1 MQLEKKLNDLERQK
15 NVLANDKLVIESR
28 HVERAKSEAKKVE
41 LESNVKA
48 SDTDLLKI
56 EEKLTPLAEK
66 VNSCVVMIFY
76 QCIILLVNNVRFV
89 LLYL

>member
-66 VNSCVVMIFY
+66 VISVVMIFY

>member
-41 LESNVKA
+41 LENNVKS

-66 VNSCVVMIFY
+66 VISVVMIYRQSLIFF
-76 QCIILLVNNVRFV
+76 L
-89 LLYL
+89 

>member
-41 LESNVKA
+41 LESNVKS

-76 QCIILLVNNVRFV
+76 QCSYRSYV
-89 LLYL
+89 LP